1 MDKTK
6 IHKMWIADQGDG
18 TYTNPILYTDYSD
31 PDAIRVGE
39 DYFMIASSFCNTPA
53 VPLLHSKDLVNWK
66 VINYIMDKLPFEYYD
81 KPDYQGHSVV
91 NYTVSEDFTRITE
104 FKYLTGQQ
112 AEGTTIVKEYPFA
125 YTGAAGEI
133 PYYSIANEANQKLYE
148 QYRGLVEHIPNVW
161 LLGRLAEY
169 KYYNID
175 AMVLKALELTDK
187 IKKDKEV

>member
-66 VINYIMDKLPFEYYD
+66 VINYIIVVP
-81 KPDYQGHSVV
+81 GHRPSVIMRELIT
-91 NYTVSEDFTRITE
+91 YLSLCRTR
-104 FKYLTGQQ
+104 
-112 AEGTTIVKEYPFA
+112 A
-125 YTGAAGEI
+125 
-133 PYYSIANEANQKLYE
+133 S
-148 QYRGLVEHIPNVW
+148 
-161 LLGRLAEY
+161 
-169 KYYNID
+169 
-175 AMVLKALELTDK
+175 
-187 IKKDKEV
+187 

>member
-66 VINYIMDKLPFEYYD
+66 VINYIIDKLPFDYYD
-81 KPDYQGHSVV
+81 KPVHGCGTWAPNPNSPSGFRQCNALPWELITYLSPCR
-91 NYTVSEDFTRITE
+91 TR
-104 FKYLTGQQ
+104 
-112 AEGTTIVKEYPFA
+112 A
-125 YTGAAGEI
+125 
-133 PYYSIANEANQKLYE
+133 S
-148 QYRGLVEHIPNVW
+148 
-161 LLGRLAEY
+161 
-169 KYYNID
+169 
-175 AMVLKALELTDK
+175 
-187 IKKDKEV
+187 

>member
-66 VINYIMDKLPFEYYD
+66 VINYIIDKLPFDYYD
-81 KPDYQGHSVV
+81 KPV
-91 NYTVSEDFTRITE
+91 NSIGAIVSAFTGSRPRI
-104 FKYLTGQQ
+104 LS
-112 AEGTTIVKEYPFA
+112 AS
-125 YTGAAGEI
+125 GASRLMCVRSWAGSI
-133 PYYSIANEANQKLYE
+133 P
-148 QYRGLVEHIPNVW
+148 
-161 LLGRLAEY
+161 
-169 KYYNID
+169 
-175 AMVLKALELTDK
+175 VLSGMRTAKHTW
-187 IKKDKEV
+187 